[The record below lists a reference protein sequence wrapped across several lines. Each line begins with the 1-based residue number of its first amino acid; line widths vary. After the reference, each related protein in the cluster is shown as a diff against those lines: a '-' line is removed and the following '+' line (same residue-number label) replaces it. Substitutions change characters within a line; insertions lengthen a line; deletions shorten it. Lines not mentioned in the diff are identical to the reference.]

1 MTTKSFISWTEKQ
14 ALLSSAKR
22 KLESLPEYNRKNHHM
37 YGLSAIDK
45 MPNKEIENLT
55 AAELKSLIDV
65 INNDPSVSSDIK
77 DRIKKGTIR
86 GGIGVNN
93 PIIKYLEYVI
103 IKK

>member
-1 MTTKSFISWTEKQ
+1 
-14 ALLSSAKR
+14 
-22 KLESLPEYNRKNHHM
+22 M

-45 MPNKEIENLT
+45 IPNKEIENLT
-55 AAELKSLIDV
+55 EAELKSVVDV
-65 INNDPSVSSDIK
+65 INNDTNVSSEIK

-93 PIIKYLEYVI
+93 PIIKYLENII

>member
-1 MTTKSFISWTEKQ
+1 
-14 ALLSSAKR
+14 
-22 KLESLPEYNRKNHHM
+22 M